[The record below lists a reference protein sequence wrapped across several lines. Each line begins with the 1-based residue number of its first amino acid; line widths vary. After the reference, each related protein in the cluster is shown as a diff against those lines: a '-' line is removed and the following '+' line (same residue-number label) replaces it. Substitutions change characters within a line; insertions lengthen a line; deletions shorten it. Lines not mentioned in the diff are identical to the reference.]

1 MFVLNIGRFSS
12 QYVNGMNEWLT
23 VKLAEKI
30 FPFSILF
37 GTCMSYKLKRNHLS
51 KNAYSKTQQKRE
63 LNNRFEIK
71 T

>member
-1 MFVLNIGRFSS
+1 MI
-12 QYVNGMNEWLT
+12 LT

-37 GTCMSYKLKRNHLS
+37 AIGMSYKLKSSHFS
-51 KNAYSKTQQKRE
+51 KNAYSKTKQKRE

>member
-1 MFVLNIGRFSS
+1 MFVVNIGRFSS
-12 QYVNGMNEWLT
+12 QYVNGMNDI

-37 GTCMSYKLKRNHLS
+37 GTCMS

-63 LNNRFEIK
+63 LSNRFEIK